1 MTSSITNHDDRTSAT
16 VASRRRDTA
25 AATTD
30 ASTSQQRC
38 GSRKRSRAAQTRST
52 STSTGTTGGGG
63 GGVAGATFSTATLM
77 LLIGSV
83 ILSSPSSSSSSSSN
97 NINTCHAFSSSIDRN
112 IGSSFRRRHHQQMMV
127 SSLSMASSG
136 GQSSSS
142 SSSKSGLVELAE
154 QKATVSAEK
163 RDAAIK
169 AMKRDAMASALDG
182 VDAQMLEMLSD
193 EFLFPTLSSSSSSS
207 SSESGSNSADGPSSS
222 NFEFDT
228 HGAIKYGD
236 ETEYEEL
243 TPDYGPPPSSTR
255 PSGRPNMVPGA
266 MRKDTLAKY
275 KKRRNLVKYIK
286 RTTESAAATV
296 ASRSAASVSGSS
308 GTVGDGSPPSSSSAS
323 SFSSRSSSSSG
334 ESMYPATKSMLDGL
348 ETRIHVKSRE
358 IARKKR
364 RLAQQ
369 RGAVARSAAAIGDGM
384 ITTEELPG
392 TTSTSSVDGAAATE
406 TETDETK
413 SNSKKK
419 SSKKRRVV
427 KNLPKRKTAAD
438 FDSLDDSF
446 KSLMSSDPTLLP
458 SSSKKKKTR
467 KLKGAAANQLELRKY
482 YQTELLTP
490 DQEFDLGH
498 KIQIVVMCDRVH
510 EGLALR
516 DMQLPTIRKWAN
528 ACGYTDPDPDFDEDT
543 LINQDIRPL
552 GADKMFEKTDPN
564 MFVGNGLA
572 HTMGVGRGRGR
583 AKKPPPVELK
593 DVFEIDTKTG
603 QKKKGATTPINRG
616 TVSDFVDMILDGRT
630 AKQLMVQSNMRL
642 VVSICRKY
650 SNVGVGLQDLV
661 QEGSI
666 GLSRAADK
674 YDPSKGFK
682 FSTYASWWIQQA
694 VFRSIAYHSRTIRLP
709 VHIHNMLNR
718 VRKVRSNLHQGL
730 GRQPT
735 DEEMADAMD
744 MKPSKYKRMLQLT
757 RRSISLELPHYKQ
770 NPKDQGFEGEDTL
783 ADMAATNAQQND
795 SGSDNVLPERTVD
808 RSLFQEDLKGMLKKL
823 TKDERTV
830 IALRYGLADGL
841 TRTITSVAA
850 ELKQTPSVV
859 RSHESKA
866 LRKLRRPWYEKK
878 LDEHRQSLLG

>member
-97 NINTCHAFSSSIDRN
+97 NINTCHAFSSSIDKN

-127 SSLSMASSG
+127 TSLSMASSG
-136 GQSSSS
+136 GQSS

-154 QKATVSAEK
+154 QKVTVSAEK

-207 SSESGSNSADGPSSS
+207 GSSSNSADGPSST

-286 RTTESAAATV
+286 RTTESAATIV
-296 ASRSAASVSGSS
+296 ASRSAASIS
-308 GTVGDGSPPSSSSAS
+308 GTSGTGGDASSPSSTSPSSIS
-323 SFSSRSSSSSG
+323 LPSPSSSG

-369 RGAVARSAAAIGDGM
+369 RGAAARNAAAVADGM
-384 ITTEELPG
+384 VTTEELPG
-392 TTSTSSVDGAAATE
+392 TTSTSSVDGPAATE
-406 TETDETK
+406 SESDETK
-413 SNSKKK
+413 SNSKKT

-446 KSLMSSDPTLLP
+446 KSLMSSDPTISS

-516 DMQLPTIRKWAN
+516 DMQLPTIREWAN

>member
-1 MTSSITNHDDRTSAT
+1 
-16 VASRRRDTA
+16 
-25 AATTD
+25 
-30 ASTSQQRC
+30 
-38 GSRKRSRAAQTRST
+38 
-52 STSTGTTGGGG
+52 
-63 GGVAGATFSTATLM
+63 
-77 LLIGSV
+77 
-83 ILSSPSSSSSSSSN
+83 
-97 NINTCHAFSSSIDRN
+97 
-112 IGSSFRRRHHQQMMV
+112 MMV
-127 SSLSMASSG
+127 TSLSMASSG

-142 SSSKSGLVELAE
+142 SSSSESGLVELAE
-154 QKATVSAEK
+154 QKVTVSAEK
-163 RDAAIK
+163 RDAAIR

-193 EFLFPTLSSSSSSS
+193 EFLFPTLSSSSPSSS
-207 SSESGSNSADGPSSS
+207 SSSSSGSGSYSADGRPSSR
-222 NFEFDT
+222 FEFDT

-255 PSGRPNMVPGA
+255 PAGRPNMVPGA

-296 ASRSAASVSGSS
+296 ASRSAASVSGTS
-308 GTVGDGSPPSSSSAS
+308 GTGGDASSPSSTSAPS
-323 SFSSRSSSSSG
+323 SSSSSG
-334 ESMYPATKSMLDGL
+334 ESTYPATKSMLDSL

-369 RGAVARSAAAIGDGM
+369 RGAAARNAAAVADGV
-384 ITTEELPG
+384 ITTGELPG
-392 TTSTSSVDGAAATE
+392 TTSTSSLDDTE
-406 TETDETK
+406 AIETQTDETK
-413 SNSKKK
+413 SNSKKT

-427 KNLPKRKTAAD
+427 KNLPKRKTPAD
-438 FDSLDDSF
+438 LDSLDDSF
-446 KSLMSSDPTLLP
+446 KSLMSSDPTL
-458 SSSKKKKTR
+458 SSSSSGRKKKTR

-498 KIQIVVMCDRVH
+498 KIQIVVKCDRVH

-516 DMQLPTIRKWAN
+516 DMQLPTIREWAN
-528 ACGYTDPDPDFDEDT
+528 ACGYTEPDPDFDEDA
-543 LINQDIRPL
+543 LVNQDIRPL

-583 AKKPPPVELK
+583 AKKPPPMKLK
-593 DVFEIDTKTG
+593 DVFEIDTRTG

-682 FSTYASWWIQQA
+682 FSTYASW
-694 VFRSIAYHSRTIRLP
+694 
-709 VHIHNMLNR
+709 
-718 VRKVRSNLHQGL
+718 
-730 GRQPT
+730 
-735 DEEMADAMD
+735 
-744 MKPSKYKRMLQLT
+744 
-757 RRSISLELPHYKQ
+757 
-770 NPKDQGFEGEDTL
+770 
-783 ADMAATNAQQND
+783 
-795 SGSDNVLPERTVD
+795 
-808 RSLFQEDLKGMLKKL
+808 
-823 TKDERTV
+823 
-830 IALRYGLADGL
+830 
-841 TRTITSVAA
+841 
-850 ELKQTPSVV
+850 
-859 RSHESKA
+859 
-866 LRKLRRPWYEKK
+866 
-878 LDEHRQSLLG
+878 